1 MQHKSSKRIYDY
13 WNDVRDGRFA
23 PNRFEIE
30 PVMISDLL
38 PDVFILERGDSS
50 SYRFR
55 LAGTRLCEAL
65 GHELR
70 GRNLLD
76 YWNAEDLEAVRNLL
90 HNVAK
95 DGAGAVM
102 EFTCANGDREQAAF
116 EMIVLPLVH
125 TGQTVSRMLGS
136 VGALNQPYWLGSIES
151 RQLNLTS
158 FDLVWPDRQP
168 TRSIALAE
176 PPSPADPQTRTAP
189 GERPHLRV
197 LEGGLSTRS
206 D

>member
-13 WNDVRDGRFA
+13 WNMVRDGRFA

-38 PDVFILERGDSS
+38 PDVFILECGNLST
-50 SYRFR
+50 YRFR
-55 LAGTRLCEAL
+55 LAGTRLCEAM

-76 YWNAEDLEAVRNLL
+76 YWNTFDREAVQTLL

-95 DGAGAVM
+95 DGAGAIM
-102 EFTCANGDREQAAF
+102 EFTCKYGDREPAAF

-125 TGQTVSRMLGS
+125 SGQTITRMLGS
-136 VGALNQPYWLGSIES
+136 VGALKQPYWLGSIEL

-158 FDLVWPDRQP
+158 FDLIWPDTRPAQP
-168 TRSIALAE
+168 LALAE
-176 PPSPADPQTRTAP
+176 PSILADRPTPSVQR
-189 GERPHLRV
+189 GRPHLRV